1 PEARSLDLARLK
13 HHVAVGEDDRGAEAR
28 AALERGER
36 ARKEPLPEWV
46 VDQEERHAQQQR
58 IVEVLQAIALRG
70 AEIVGVSEL
79 GAQLLE
85 DRPVAVAA
93 GAAALALPLGARNGL
108 HARVRQ

>member
-1 PEARSLDLARLK
+1 
-13 HHVAVGEDDRGAEAR
+13 
-28 AALERGER
+28 
-36 ARKEPLPEWV
+36 KEPLPERV

-58 IVEVLQAIALRG
+58 IVEVLQAIALQG

-93 GAAALALPLGARNGL
+93 GAAELALQIGAEIGL
-108 HARVRQ
+108 HGVVVEERVVHVEQERDLLRCRDRKSTRLNSSHVATSYAVFCL